1 MRKNYEDLGN
11 AVVLQAVKDYR
22 KAKKKLR
29 KYPNNDD
36 AISVIEQVTRFL
48 LSDRLSMFTEL
59 DGTAILRI
67 LNKEDN

>member
-36 AISVIEQVTRFL
+36 AISVIDQVTRFL
-48 LSDRLSMFTEL
+48 LSDRLSMFTSV
-59 DGTAILRI
+59 DGTAILKI